1 MNAVEWI
8 DTIRQLLKAEYVV
21 NLGYVAMAIVVFTET
36 GLLVG
41 FCLPGDSLL
50 ITAGMFASSAIEANE
65 LTKNLKLDLLTLNM
79 WLVPAAILGD
89 TVGYWIGYHSG
100 KKLFKREESLLFHPK
115 HLVRAQ
121 EFYEENGAK
130 TIILAR
136 FVPIIRTFAPI
147 VAGIGRMNYV
157 KFLQY
162 NVIGGFLWVTGLTT
176 TGYLLGQQFP
186 GLAKSLEKLIIF
198 VVFLSVLPLIIHG
211 IKDRLK
217 ARKVQSGLLPAESV
231 PAPASAEEA

>member
-1 MNAVEWI
+1 MEWI

-65 LTKNLKLDLLTLNM
+65 LTKNLKLDLLTLNL

-147 VAGIGRMNYV
+147 VAGIGRMNYI
-157 KFLQY
+157 KFLQF

-176 TGYLLGQQFP
+176 IGYLLGQQFP

-217 ARKVQSGLLPAESV
+217 ARKAQGSYLPAEPV
-231 PAPASAEEA
+231 PAPAPADEA